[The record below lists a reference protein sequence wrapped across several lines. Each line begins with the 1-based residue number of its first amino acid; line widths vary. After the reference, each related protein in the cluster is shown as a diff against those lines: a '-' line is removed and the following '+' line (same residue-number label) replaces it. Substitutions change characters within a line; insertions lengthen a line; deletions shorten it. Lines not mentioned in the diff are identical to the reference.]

1 VKDYQETMGSAN
13 ARKKQVEQDLIQLKE
28 SQAKAGGGKCKP
40 DPSYDGKR
48 FCRQNPNARSHQ
60 ECVERCQR

>member
-28 SQAKAGGGKCKP
+28 SQAKAGGGEM
-40 DPSYDGKR
+40 
-48 FCRQNPNARSHQ
+48 QA
-60 ECVERCQR
+60 